1 MNFFSTNI
9 KWLRKQWGITQGEL
23 AEALGVK
30 RSMIGSYEEGRAV
43 PKIPAM
49 QALSSFFRQSIDDLI
64 NRDFSALGVAEEEEE
79 DFKVLTTVVDSNN
92 HERIS
97 VVPIKA
103 SAGYLNGYA
112 DPEYMEE
119 LPHFSIPVPELSAER
134 TYRVFQI
141 DGDSMLPIQSGAYIF
156 CEYVLE
162 LSEIRNGNTYVLI
175 TTDEGVVYKRVE
187 NKIADNATLLLK
199 SDNPEYSPYEV
210 PVETVREVWK
220 AKGFLSF
227 DLPNPEDTQLENLSA
242 MMANMS
248 HQLAEIKRKL

>member
-1 MNFFSTNI
+1 MNFFSQNI

-49 QALSSFFRQSIDDLI
+49 QGLSTFFRQSIDDLI
-64 NRDFSALGVAEEEEE
+64 NRDFSTLGVAEEEND
-79 DFKVLTTVVDSNN
+79 DFKVLTTVVDSSNQ
-92 HERIS
+92 ERIS
-97 VVPIKA
+97 VVPVKA

-119 LPHFSIPVPELSAER
+119 LPHFAMPVPELSQER
-134 TYRVFQI
+134 TYRVFQTK
-141 DGDSMLPIQSGAYIF
+141 GDSMLPIPSGAYIF

-162 LSEIRNGNTYVLI
+162 LSDIRDGETYVLL

-187 NKIADNATLLLK
+187 NKVGENGTLLLK

-227 DLPNPEDTQLENLSA
+227 DLPNPEDTQLDNLSA
-242 MMANMS
+242 MMLNMK
-248 HQLAEIKRKL
+248 HQLSEINRKL